1 MRKFLYIEPRKTHAE
16 PCAVLFFLRR
26 RALFRPNFFVI
37 YQKTVENKLFHCYN

>member
-1 MRKFLYIEPRKTHAE
+1 MRKFLYIEPRKIHAE

-26 RALFRPNFFVI
+26 RASFSPNFFVI